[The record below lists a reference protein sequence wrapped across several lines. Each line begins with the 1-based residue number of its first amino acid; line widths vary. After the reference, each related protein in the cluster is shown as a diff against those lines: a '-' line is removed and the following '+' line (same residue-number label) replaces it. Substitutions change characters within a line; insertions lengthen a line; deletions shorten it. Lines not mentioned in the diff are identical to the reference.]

1 MYYYIHV
8 CTSIISI
15 LISNQ
20 AIEDIGNLAIG
31 KWQQMMVP
39 NNQMADVLRVVKDA
53 ANSNLKQGSWV
64 RIKRGIYRDDI
75 AQVCVASKIIHVHT
89 DLRKRF
95 ITSVWNDQQSFYL
108 YIFFLGAIHVNF
120 QSIVSLLS

>member
-1 MYYYIHV
+1 MYMYYYIYKYYLY
-8 CTSIISI
+8 

-20 AIEDIGNLAIG
+20 AIEDIGNLAMG

-75 AQVCVASKIIHVHT
+75 AQVCVVSKTH
-89 DLRKRF
+89 
-95 ITSVWNDQQSFYL
+95 SC
-108 YIFFLGAIHVNF
+108 
-120 QSIVSLLS
+120 